1 MNILESRVYD
11 KTGDFNEN
19 IKPHLEAILKA
30 CNAYNIPFIAAFAV
44 ADDGSE
50 TNYVSQ
56 CLTPAFF
63 GIELSEDRFALLGKT
78 LHSEDVENTVN
89 TVPKWVK
96 QNDQ

>member
-1 MNILESRVYD
+1 MESNTYD
-11 KTGDFNEN
+11 FTKEFEEE
-19 IKPHLEAILKA
+19 IRPHLDAVMRL
-30 CNAYNIPFIAAFAV
+30 CNLYEIPFFSAFAL

>member
-1 MNILESRVYD
+1 MIILESNTYD
-11 KTGDFNEN
+11 FTKEFEEE
-19 IKPHLEAILKA
+19 IKPHLNTVMRL
-30 CNAYNIPFIAAFAV
+30 CNLYGIPFFSAFAV